1 MRIDPVN
8 NFKAQPRFFTA
19 TLVGALLWFTLP
31 QSWRPST
38 RLLVAW
44 DVATGLYLVM
54 AAMMMARSDIDG
66 IRRRDALQ
74 DEGQLVILGLTIVT
88 ALVSLAGVVAE

>member
-19 TLVGALLWFTLP
+19 ALVGALLWFTLS
-31 QSWRPST
+31 QAWRPST

-44 DVATGLYLVM
+44 DGATGLYLVM
-54 AAMMMARSDIDG
+54 AAMMMATRTSIESAAAPPG
-66 IRRRDALQ
+66 RTR
-74 DEGQLVILGLTIVT
+74 G
-88 ALVSLAGVVAE
+88 SW